1 MSAAESILIIED
13 DLATRLLI
21 RSVLARHGYR
31 LLEAGD
37 GQEGLEVFAREQ
49 PDLVLMDVM
58 MPRLDGFTTCST
70 LRGCEP
76 IPGTPVIMLTA
87 SDSDSDVEKA
97 FEAGATD
104 FITKPINW
112 PLLVARVRY
121 ALRARRTSRELVTT
135 RLRQEYAQKIARMGF
150 WAWQADSGQLEWSAD
165 LAELTG
171 VRSEQVDSLPALLE
185 QVHPDDRKRLALAM
199 DVARSDRSRL
209 DQEIRLLAPDDAV
222 CVLHLVAAHHPAQG
236 RAELFEGA
244 FQELTQVRET
254 EQMVQHMALHD
265 TLTGLPNRKLFLR
278 LLESAIERAR
288 QNGNGVAM
296 ILFDI
301 NRLGRINDA
310 LGMQAGDQLLGRI
323 ASSLRQVLP
332 LDTNIARLD
341 SDEFAVFVHH
351 NDLMRVHA
359 KTEAVLARAAQ
370 PISIGDEQLFVSMTA
385 GIALFPE
392 HAGSAEELVQA
403 AQDARQSARLQAKP
417 LAIAKP
423 VSANKAVEL
432 KLEFALRAALDD
444 HFQQFHLVYQPQIRL
459 SDNRIVG
466 VEALIRW
473 EHPEIGLVAPPR
485 FIPIME
491 ELGLINALGEWILR
505 SACQQLRRWQDAGIH
520 LQMSVNISPRQFQD
534 SALSEILGDAVAQAG
549 IRPAD
554 LKLEITESIAM
565 QDPQGTVELLRQWR
579 ERGYQIAIDDFGV
592 GYSSL
597 EYLLR
602 FPLDAIKI
610 DRTFIKDIVESPSD
624 RAIVRAVTV
633 MAQSMGLTTIAEG
646 VETQR
651 QQDYLDAIGI
661 NQVQGFLFGKPM
673 RAEALARFHAAHYT
687 QLQAGGAGHP
697 SGQCLAE
704 PLA

>member
-13 DLATRLLI
+13 DMATRLLI

-58 MPRLDGFTTCST
+58 MPRLDGFTACST

-165 LAELTG
+165 LSELTG
-171 VRSEQVDSLPALLE
+171 VRSEQVASLPALLE
-185 QVHPDDRKRLALAM
+185 QIHPDDRKRLALAM
-199 DVARSDRSRL
+199 EVARSDRSRL

-222 CVLHLVAAHHPAQG
+222 RVLHLVAAHHPAQG

-288 QNGNGVAM
+288 QHGHGVAM
-296 ILFDI
+296 IIFDI

-351 NDLMRVHA
+351 NDLARVRA
-359 KTEAVLARAAQ
+359 KTEAVLGRTGQ
-370 PISIGDEQLFVSMTA
+370 PMRIDGESLFVSMTA

-392 HAGSAEELVQA
+392 HAGSAEELIQA
-403 AQDARQSARLQAKP
+403 AQDARQSARLQGKP
-417 LAIAKP
+417 LAIAHP
-423 VSANKAVEL
+423 VNANKAIEF
-432 KLEFALRAALDD
+432 KLEFALRAALEGN
-444 HFQQFHLVYQPQIRL
+444 FAQFHLVYQPQMRL
-459 SDNRIVG
+459 SDNCIVG

-473 EHPEIGLVAPPR
+473 EHPEIGLVPPPR

-505 SACQQLRRWQDAGIH
+505 TACQQLRRWQDAGMR
-520 LQMSVNISPRQFQD
+520 LQMSINLSPRQFQD
-534 SALSEILGDAVAQAG
+534 SQLSAILDGAVAQAG
-549 IRPAD
+549 IRPED

-565 QDPQGTVELLRQWR
+565 QDPQGAVELLRQWR
-579 ERGYQIAIDDFGV
+579 ERGYQIAIDDFGI

-602 FPLDAIKI
+602 FPLNAIKI
-610 DRTFIKDIVESPSD
+610 DRAFIKNIVESPSD

-633 MAQSMGLTTIAEG
+633 MAQSMGLTSIAEG

-673 RAEALARFHAAHYT
+673 RAEALAHFYAEHHAR
-687 QLQAGGAGHP
+687 LQGGGDGLP
-697 SGQCLAE
+697 SGQRPAESLA
-704 PLA
+704 